1 MKKRLL
7 AALLCLILLLT
18 AIPLTGVLAASELKG
33 TIQLDSGYLN
43 VRSEPG
49 GEAVGKLY
57 NGDAVTILD
66 TTVVDGKKW
75 HKITS
80 GSLTGWCSADFVKI
94 NYTYQNDEEFEAY
107 LTAQGFPEDYKAKL
121 RIIYAEHPNWIF
133 EAHHLSMTWAEALA
147 AENEVRK
154 NAVQTPDAW
163 KSMEYGA
170 YNWDTGKYV
179 EVDTGGWVTA
189 SPALV
194 AHFMDPRNFLDSTYI
209 FQFESLHYSE
219 GQTVEGVRAILPSAL
234 DKHAED
240 LIKAAKETKVSA
252 YFLATRMA
260 QEGSHMNGLGTGTV
274 SGYEGYYNFFSY
286 GAYAHS
292 GRGAVTNGAIYAKN
306 QGWNSPYKCLLGSA
320 EKIGNGYI
328 NKGQNTLYY
337 QKFDV
342 TDGGNG
348 YYTHQYMSNTQAA
361 AVEGA
366 TRAKSASADELN
378 SAITFLIPIYKDMP
392 EEVPPLP
399 SQTGN
404 NNNFLDKLSVDVC
417 SLTPS
422 FDRYTMDYA
431 AQVEGEVA
439 EAIITATPN
448 HKDAKVSGAGKV
460 KLQPGENV
468 IPVTVTATSG
478 EKRIYTVT
486 ITREA
491 EVEVMPTVTSDTYTI
506 GEIVTGVAPDVKV
519 EDFLKKITVKDG
531 TGFIYNADGKQKTA
545 GSLATGDM
553 LRLYSGSILCVSYP
567 IVIYGDVNGDGII
580 NSQDLRRA
588 QRHILGVSN
597 ISGYYLTA
605 ADTNMDGNLTSQD
618 LRKTQRHI
626 LGLTATLQPPPPTTA
641 PTTTTTTVS
650 TESTTQT
657 TTSTGSTTAS
667 TTDSTA
673 SSTESTSA
681 TSTATLTATSA
692 TAASESSTSNPDTTT
707 TTQKTTAQ

>member
-7 AALLCLILLLT
+7 CALLCLCLLLT
-18 AIPLTGVLAASELKG
+18 AVPLTGVLAATELKG
-33 TIQLDSGYLN
+33 TVMLDSGYLN

-49 GEAVGKLY
+49 GNAVGKLY
-57 NGDAVTILD
+57 NGDAVTVLD
-66 TTVVDGKKW
+66 TSIVDGNKW
-75 HKITS
+75 HKITT
-80 GSLTGWCSADFVKI
+80 GSLTGWCSADFIKI
-94 NYTYQNDEEFEAY
+94 DYTYQNDKEFEAY
-107 LTAQGFPEDYKAKL
+107 LTAQGFPEDYKVKL
-121 RIIYAEHPNWIF
+121 RTIYAEHPNWIF
-133 EAHHLSMTWAEALA
+133 EAHHLSMSWAEALA

-154 NAVQTPDAW
+154 NAVVSPDAW

-179 EVDTGGWVTA
+179 EVDSGGWVTA

-194 AHFMDPRNFLDSTYI
+194 AHYMDPRNFLDSTYI

-219 GQTVEGVRAILPSAL
+219 GQTVEGVKAILPSAL

-260 QEGSHMNGLGTGTV
+260 QEGSHTNGLGTGTV

-306 QGWNSPYKCLLGSA
+306 QGWDSPYKCLLGSA

-328 NKGQNTLYY
+328 NKEQDTLYY

-348 YYTHQYMSNTQAA
+348 YYTHQYMTNTQAA

-366 TRAKSASADELN
+366 TRAKSASADELD
-378 SAITFLIPIYKDMP
+378 SAIVFLIPIYKDMP
-392 EEVPPLP
+392 EKAAPLP

-404 NNNFLDKLSVDVC
+404 NNNFLDKLSVDAC
-417 SLTPS
+417 TLTPS
-422 FDRYTMDYA
+422 FDRYTMEYS
-431 AQVEGEVA
+431 AQVDGEVA
-439 EAIITATPN
+439 EAVITATPN
-448 HKDAKVSGAGKV
+448 HKEAKVSGAGNV

-478 EKRIYTVT
+478 EKRVYTVT

-491 EVEVMPTVTSDTYTI
+491 TVEIMPTVTSDTYLI
-506 GEIVTGVAPDVKV
+506 GETVTGVATGTKV
-519 EDFLKKITVKDG
+519 EDFLKGLTVKDG
-531 TGFIYNADGKQKTA
+531 TGHIYNADGKEKTE
-545 GSLATGDM
+545 GTLATGDI
-553 LRLYSGSILCVSYP
+553 LRLYSGSILCLSYP
-567 IVIYGDVNGDGII
+567 IVIYGDVNGDGVI

-588 QRHILGVSN
+588 QRHILGLSAVN
-597 ISGYYLTA
+597 GYFLTA
-605 ADTNMDGNLTSQD
+605 ADTNMDGKLTSQD

-626 LGLTATLQPPPPTTA
+626 LGLTETLQPLPPTTSQTSDPSA
-641 PTTTTTTVS
+641 TQTTTGSDTSTGTTSGSDVS
-650 TESTTQT
+650 TSATASSADSSDTSASTTQT
-657 TTSTGSTTAS
+657 T
-667 TTDSTA
+667 
-673 SSTESTSA
+673 SA
-681 TSTATLTATSA
+681 
-692 TAASESSTSNPDTTT
+692 
-707 TTQKTTAQ
+707 Q